1 MGSARVVGFLSTWI
15 NHTTLESVSVD
26 ESQSGKVETLDG
38 FFFFFFLIFPSLE
51 GILFLKLPPNDQCA
65 HYL

>member
-26 ESQSGKVETLDG
+26 ESQSGKVETLVS
-38 FFFFFFLIFPSLE
+38 FFFFLIFPSLE

>member
-38 FFFFFFLIFPSLE
+38 FFFFFNFPQPGRNIVS
-51 GILFLKLPPNDQCA
+51 KTSS
-65 HYL
+65 